1 MLEAPQRVEHN
12 WLVTNEDVERV
23 MKMLIVEEDGKELRS
38 KELRSKV
45 RELKV
50 ATR

>member
-12 WLVTNEDVERV
+12 WLVTNDDVERV

-38 KELRSKV
+38 RV